1 MKSRIL
7 TTVVVALGVLGAIFG
22 YKYLQLRAA
31 KAAAAARK
39 PVPAAVTTAKALGQ
53 EWALTLGAVGTLQSH
68 QGILVRSEIEGRIT
82 RVAFESGARVAAG
95 DLLVELDTAAEAAQL
110 RGNEATARLAELNL
124 QRARELRQTNA
135 NTQADLDFAEA
146 TFAQARAAIA
156 ATQATL
162 AKKRIVAPFA
172 GRIGIRQVNLGQ
184 FLNKGDPLASLES
197 ADPIYADFAL
207 PQQNI
212 AQVATG
218 LPVKVTVDAFPG
230 RQFDGRIEAIDPRIT
245 DATRNL
251 RLRAT
256 LANPDEA
263 LQAGMFARVE
273 VVLPGAQT
281 VMALPA
287 TAVVYSPY
295 GDSVYVVGQKDGAPV
310 AEQRWVKVGPK
321 RGDLIALLEGLQAGE
336 EVVTIGQ
343 SKLRPGSLLKVN
355 NTVVPAS
362 SLTPKPDES

>member
-1 MKSRIL
+1 MNKRIL
-7 TTVVVALGVLGAIFG
+7 LTVLVALGVLGAIFG
-22 YKYLQLRAA
+22 YKYVQLRAA
-31 KAAAAARK
+31 KAALAARK
-39 PVPAAVTTAKALGQ
+39 PVPAAVTTARALRQ

-68 QGILVRSEIEGRIT
+68 QGILVRSEIEGRIVQ
-82 RVAFESGARVAAG
+82 VAFESGARVAAG

-124 QRARELRQTNA
+124 QRARELRQTSA

-146 TFAQARAAIA
+146 TFASAQASIE
-156 ATQATL
+156 ATKATL

-184 FLNKGDPLASLES
+184 FLNKGDALATLES
-197 ADPIYADFAL
+197 VDPIYADFTL

-218 LPVKVTVDAFPG
+218 LPVKVTVDAFPD
-230 RQFDGRIEAIDPRIT
+230 RQFDGKIEAIDPRIT
-245 DATRNL
+245 DSTRNL

-256 LANPDEA
+256 LANKDEA
-263 LQAGMFARVE
+263 LQPGMFARVD
-273 VVLPGAQT
+273 VVLPGEQT
-281 VMALPA
+281 VMVLPA

-295 GDSVYVVGQKDGAPV
+295 GDSVYVVGQKAGAPV

-321 RGDLIALLEGLQAGE
+321 RGDLIALRDGLQEGE

-343 SKLRPGSLLKVN
+343 SKLRPGSPLKVN

-362 SLTPKPDES
+362 SPTPKPDES